1 MNGWSKTKERGVK
14 ITIYVLQVDMNKQ
27 KYYITD
33 LSGSLS
39 RNIMDSMLFFNEFSA
54 ESYAGTVE
62 HLIEE
67 VTGLIATVRVLKP
80 PVSGIIMRSVKR
92 NDLKTGT
99 WNA

>member
-1 MNGWSKTKERGVK
+1 
-14 ITIYVLQVDMNKQ
+14 MNKQ

-67 VTGLIATVRVLKP
+67 VTGLIATVRVLSRRYLALFRKHFP
-80 PVSGIIMRSVKR
+80 NAYRALEIII
-92 NDLKTGT
+92 
-99 WNA
+99 NASRVD